1 MASETTDDFYNALK
15 VGNELSMQQ
24 ANDLIKLSLTGRI
37 TKAISDGEDTG
48 KIKQLID
55 LMNELK

>member
-1 MASETTDDFYNALK
+1 MANETTDDLYSALK
-15 VGNELSMQQ
+15 AGNELSMQQ

-37 TKAISDGEDTG
+37 TKAISDGEDAG
-48 KIKQLID
+48 KIKQLIE